1 MHTHRAVSTVTCS
14 GLYPEKVLFLK
25 FRNIPWEGVVFSSSG
40 IYPEMFRNIPWERV
54 SSVEKYTLRRCFPSS
69 GLYPENVFTL
79 FRNIPWEGVSP
90 VQEYTLSRGFPYS
103 GLYPKKVIPQFRNI
117 PWAGVFLIQ
126 EYTLRRCCFSSLRI
140 YHKNVF
146 PLFRNIPWEEG
157 TNINIQIH
165 SFSYCFILSVDC
177 CVFVQQ
183 RCLTINFSLFY
194 T

>member
-1 MHTHRAVSTVTCS
+1 MIGKWYLYGFLDFVVADLWRNNFQNTLGKSEILVTHTHRAVSTVTCS

-54 SSVEKYTLRRCFPSS
+54 SSVQKYTLRRCFPSS

-126 EYTLRRCCFSSLRI
+126 EYTL
-140 YHKNVF
+140 HVNVLF
-146 PLFRNIPWEEG
+146 PQIRNIPREG
-157 TNINIQIH
+157 VVSQ
-165 SFSYCFILSVDC
+165 FE
-177 CVFVQQ
+177 
-183 RCLTINFSLFY
+183 
-194 T
+194 